1 MRKQQENK
9 RVNHR
14 KDVLRDQFYQ
24 QVNPVIAAPMRE
36 ILNRHKKSENS
47 DE

>member
-1 MRKQQENK
+1 MRKQHENK

>member
-24 QVNPVIAAPMRE
+24 QVNPAIAAPLRE
-36 ILNRHKKSENS
+36 MLNKHEKSEVS
-47 DE
+47 HE

>member
-24 QVNPVIAAPMRE
+24 DINPSIAIPLRE
-36 ILNRHKKSENS
+36 ILNKYKASENS
-47 DE
+47 K

>member
-1 MRKQQENK
+1 MRNTQENK

-24 QVNPVIAAPMRE
+24 QVNPAIAGQMRE
-36 ILNRHKKSENS
+36 ILSKHKQTEKN

>member
-24 QVNPVIAAPMRE
+24 QVNPAIAGDAKQAQK
-36 ILNRHKKSENS
+36 IGG
-47 DE
+47 

>member
-24 QVNPVIAAPMRE
+24 QVNPAIAAPLLE
-36 ILNRHKKSENS
+36 ILNKHKKSEVS
-47 DE
+47 HE